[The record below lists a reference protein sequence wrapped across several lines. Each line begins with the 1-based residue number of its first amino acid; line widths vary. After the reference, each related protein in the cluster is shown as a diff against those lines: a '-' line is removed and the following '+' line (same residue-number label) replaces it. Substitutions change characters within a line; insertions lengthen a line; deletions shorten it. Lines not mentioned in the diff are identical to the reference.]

1 MTEWIYG
8 WMKGLAFF
16 FIFMTAVLNCLPD
29 QKYRK
34 YVRFFLGM
42 LLLILMTGP
51 LLELFRLDERLSRTA
66 GRNLLEAEVES
77 MENAYQMEGLQEE
90 YLYQGYQAEIENQ
103 IRNFSHRAGYPGKV
117 CGGGTG
123 TGGDEKY
130 LLLKS
135 GHRWTGTKCFTSRN

>member
-42 LLLILMTGP
+42 LLLILMTRP
-51 LLELFRLDERLSRTA
+51 SA
-66 GRNLLEAEVES
+66 GAV
-77 MENAYQMEGLQEE
+77 
-90 YLYQGYQAEIENQ
+90 
-103 IRNFSHRAGYPGKV
+103 P
-117 CGGGTG
+117 
-123 TGGDEKY
+123 
-130 LLLKS
+130 S
-135 GHRWTGTKCFTSRN
+135 G